1 MPGSPSPVG
10 RKPGI
15 CQTGQL
21 VTREGPEGSNPS
33 PGAHLW
39 ETSAYLKLMAVREEK
54 PDKYNRPQGERRDE
68 ESKEERVER
77 ELKFDEN
84 SRPKGQKKALE
95 D

>member
-1 MPGSPSPVG
+1 
-10 RKPGI
+10 
-15 CQTGQL
+15 
-21 VTREGPEGSNPS
+21 
-33 PGAHLW
+33 
-39 ETSAYLKLMAVREEK
+39 MAVREEK